1 MSATKENAAPKKQ
14 RGMYKTNLKKGV
26 LLKMQIKLGF
36 GKRIT
41 AFVLALC
48 CVFSMFPSALAA
60 EDTDATENKAYR
72 YIWLISQPG
81 FSVRIENPS
90 SGNTGVYFKNMT
102 TKEDG
107 GERDVWL
114 KTKLYPDPTDGE
126 LYYVLIRYSQQQGLI
141 RHTTAKTY
149 QRQTTQTRLTL

>member
-1 MSATKENAAPKKQ
+1 
-14 RGMYKTNLKKGV
+14 
-26 LLKMQIKLGF
+26 
-36 GKRIT
+36 
-41 AFVLALC
+41 
-48 CVFSMFPSALAA
+48 
-60 EDTDATENKAYR
+60 
-72 YIWLISQPG
+72 
-81 FSVRIENPS
+81 
-90 SGNTGVYFKNMT
+90 MT

>member
-1 MSATKENAAPKKQ
+1 
-14 RGMYKTNLKKGV
+14 
-26 LLKMQIKLGF
+26 MQIKLGF

-90 SGNTGVYFKNMT
+90 SGNTGVYFK
-102 TKEDG
+102 
-107 GERDVWL
+107 
-114 KTKLYPDPTDGE
+114 
-126 LYYVLIRYSQQQGLI
+126 I
-141 RHTTAKTY
+141 
-149 QRQTTQTRLTL
+149 